1 MAAGVV
7 SVLRADSG
15 LVGLR
20 RIGRPIEP
28 VLRRGRGRFDI
39 KVTILNPKRMIFEGE
54 AESVFLPG
62 DRGEFELMDHHVP
75 IVSLLTAGQV
85 VLDWKQTVPIKNGMV
100 KFDRNECVI
109 LVEE

>member
-1 MAAGVV
+1 
-7 SVLRADSG
+7 
-15 LVGLR
+15 
-20 RIGRPIEP
+20 
-28 VLRRGRGRFDI
+28 
-39 KVTILNPKRMIFEGE
+39 MIFEGE